1 MWGAIIWTAIVGIAY
16 LWWKMKKRGLR
27 NAVRFRKLKQLI
39 DVAETIM
46 KKADKLIDQIEDL
59 SNYKKDKVYNFP
71 LKKAEDIQTECKDLY
86 KKVIEFKEKVI
97 SFQDLAVVDLAET
110 RKEEE
115 DLKKNIDT
123 QLKDGVL
130 SEEDKKDLK
139 EKNALLFK
147 EYEEGIQG
155 ILTEQISYK
164 NMLDALNSIGNELK
178 YIKSIGEDKSI
189 TGFDAIKNDPTMLSI
204 LKEEKCDEFEHKL
217 NILKENLVTVKNIFR
232 DFVRDGGTIKQAMAA
247 AWQGRF
253 TEEATKK
260 MLKIKKRIGE
270 KVDKTKRDIFTFVDN
285 MEGNLD
291 DLNTHMLKLSNIDKD
306 LHELKDYYRSE
317 DVTLNIKGLKEMF
330 TPLSTDIKNAS
341 MLGEINL
348 RDFDNKK
355 LFIKNLDINLTK
367 KSNNVFTALK
377 KNKAVF
383 DDKYMSFSILMRNSE
398 TMELLE
404 KNEKLASD
412 FKMFNT
418 TITKLDKVRKE
429 DITTNNEI
437 TNALKSLNGNFSKL
451 FDLRNK
457 EDNIDAKDIVT
468 NANSLLDSVNHLQQ
482 EMDSFIL
489 TSKDLNKSHMTAID
503 LIGKGVTL
511 LKEIKRKLSQ

>member
-1 MWGAIIWTAIVGIAY
+1 
-16 LWWKMKKRGLR
+16 
-27 NAVRFRKLKQLI
+27 
-39 DVAETIM
+39 
-46 KKADKLIDQIEDL
+46 
-59 SNYKKDKVYNFP
+59 
-71 LKKAEDIQTECKDLY
+71 
-86 KKVIEFKEKVI
+86 
-97 SFQDLAVVDLAET
+97 
-110 RKEEE
+110 
-115 DLKKNIDT
+115 
-123 QLKDGVL
+123 
-130 SEEDKKDLK
+130 
-139 EKNALLFK
+139 
-147 EYEEGIQG
+147 
-155 ILTEQISYK
+155 
-164 NMLDALNSIGNELK
+164 
-178 YIKSIGEDKSI
+178 
-189 TGFDAIKNDPTMLSI
+189 
-204 LKEEKCDEFEHKL
+204 
-217 NILKENLVTVKNIFR
+217 
-232 DFVRDGGTIKQAMAA
+232 MAA